1 MTDRFAAFRHSSY
14 TRYFLSRFLTSFSV
28 QIVSVSVAWQ
38 IYDETR
44 NPALLG
50 WIGLVQFLPALLLVV
65 VTGNAADRL
74 GRRLV
79 MGCAALVMMCV
90 AGGIL
95 LHELAGYFEPMFIL
109 GLLTVLGVAR
119 AFYGPAATS
128 LAVNLVPREDFPNAV
143 SWITSSWQVASIAG
157 PVFGALLY
165 GIAPEAAYG
174 TATCLLIIAAS
185 VIFSIPKPNQQVSKE
200 PPTLASILGGF
211 SYIWNN
217 KVVLGAVSLDLFAVL
232 LGGAV
237 ALLPV
242 YARDILHVGE
252 IGLGFLRAA
261 PGIGAVIAIVLIT
274 AFPIRDHAGW
284 ILLAA
289 VAMFGFATAVFGT
302 STLAWV
308 SILALMCVGAFDMI
322 SVYVREIILQLWT
335 PDDVRG
341 RVNAVNSIFVGA
353 SNELGETRAGF
364 MAAVVGPVFTVV
376 AGGFA
381 AVGVAAASV
390 FIFPGLRKIRH
401 LDEPG
406 SKQVQTF

>member
-1 MTDRFAAFRHSSY
+1 M
-14 TRYFLSRFLTSFSV
+14 
-28 QIVSVSVAWQ
+28 SVAWQ
-38 IYDETR
+38 MYDETR

-79 MGCAALVMMCV
+79 MGCGALVMMSC
-90 AGGIL
+90 AASIL
-95 LHELAGYFEPMFIL
+95 MLVLAGNFNPMLVLAIL
-109 GLLTVLGVAR
+109 TLFGTAR

-143 SWITSSWQVASIAG
+143 SWITSSWQMATIGG
-157 PVFGALLY
+157 PVIGSLLY
-165 GIAPEAAYG
+165 GLAPQAAYG
-174 TATCLLIIAAS
+174 TATCLFIAAATL
-185 VIFSIPKPNQQVSKE
+185 IFSIAKPNQIVSRE

-237 ALLPV
+237 ALMPI

-252 IGLGFLRAA
+252 LGLGLLRAS
-261 PGIGAVIAIVLIT
+261 PGIGAIIAIALIT

-289 VAMFGFATAVFGT
+289 VAMFGLATAVFGA
-302 STLAWV
+302 STLAWL
-308 SILALMCVGAFDMI
+308 SILALMCVGGFDMV

-335 PDDVRG
+335 PDAVRG

-364 MAAVVGPVFTVV
+364 MAAVAGPVVTVV

-381 AVGVAAASV
+381 AIGIATLSIMV
-390 FIFPGLRKIRH
+390 FPQLRKIRT
-401 LDEPG
+401 LDAQEDE
-406 SKQVQTF
+406 KTKVF

>member
-1 MTDRFAAFRHSSY
+1 MSNRFAAFRHSSY
-14 TRYFLSRFLTSFSV
+14 TRYFFSRFLTSFAAQV
-28 QIVSVSVAWQ
+28 VSVSVAWQ
-38 IYDETR
+38 MYDETR

-79 MGCAALVMMCV
+79 MGCGALVMMSC
-90 AGGIL
+90 AASIL
-95 LHELAGYFEPMFIL
+95 MLVLAGNFNPMLVLAIL
-109 GLLTVLGVAR
+109 TLFGTAR

-143 SWITSSWQVASIAG
+143 SWITSSWQMATIGG
-157 PVFGALLY
+157 PVIGSLLY
-165 GIAPEAAYG
+165 GLAPEAAYG
-174 TATCLLIIAAS
+174 TATCLFIAAATL
-185 VIFSIPKPNQQVSKE
+185 IFSIPKPNQIVSRE

-237 ALLPV
+237 ALMPI

-252 IGLGFLRAA
+252 LGLGLLRAS
-261 PGIGAVIAIVLIT
+261 PGIGAIIAIALIT

-289 VAMFGFATAVFGT
+289 VAMFGLATAVFGA

-308 SILALMCVGAFDMI
+308 SILALMCVGGFDMV

-335 PDDVRG
+335 PDAVRG

-364 MAAVVGPVFTVV
+364 MAAVAGPVVTVV

-381 AVGVAAASV
+381 AIGIATLSIL
-390 FIFPGLRKIRH
+390 IFPQLRKIRT
-401 LDEPG
+401 LDAQEDE
-406 SKQVQTF
+406 KTKVF

>member
-1 MTDRFAAFRHSSY
+1 MSDRFAAFRHSSY
-14 TRYFLSRFLTSFSV
+14 TRYFFSRFLTSFGAQV
-28 QIVSVSVAWQ
+28 VSVSVAWQ
-38 IYDETR
+38 MYDETR

-79 MGCAALVMMCV
+79 MGCGALVMMSC
-90 AGGIL
+90 AASIL
-95 LHELAGYFEPMFIL
+95 MLVLAGNFNPMLVLAIL
-109 GLLTVLGVAR
+109 TLFGTAR

-143 SWITSSWQVASIAG
+143 SWITSSWQMATIGG
-157 PVFGALLY
+157 PVIGSLLY
-165 GIAPEAAYG
+165 GLAPQAAYG
-174 TATCLLIIAAS
+174 TATCLFVAAAAL
-185 VIFSIPKPNQQVSKE
+185 IFSIPKPNQIVSRE

-237 ALLPV
+237 ALMPI
-242 YARDILHVGE
+242 YARDILDVGE
-252 IGLGFLRAA
+252 LGLGLLRAS
-261 PGIGAVIAIVLIT
+261 PGIGAIIAIALIT

-289 VAMFGFATAVFGT
+289 VAMFGLATAVFGA

-308 SILALMCVGAFDMI
+308 SILALMCVGGFDMV

-335 PDDVRG
+335 PDAVRG

-364 MAAVVGPVFTVV
+364 MAAVAGPVFTVV

-381 AVGVAAASV
+381 AIGIATLSV
-390 FIFPGLRKIRH
+390 LIFPQLRKIRT
-401 LDEPG
+401 LDEQD
-406 SKQVQTF
+406 SENTKAL